1 MWFVFFFFFKNWIL
15 GHTHWYSVYCA
26 QYMHAGE
33 TICGTMDRTRV
44 RYMQVKCL
52 NPYTISPFWVLFFS
66 LESNVTTCCFH
77 KQNVFVLSILLF
89 ILLGGGS
96 NPVVLGSYWCFSGTL
111 VVPIWNLGLQ
121 HKLQLFEKEYR
132 HWDVS
137 RPLEA
142 ETLSSRSTIFLS
154 LRLWP
159 RIFFFMFTDYFLE
172 IFVLLSKIKQ
182 IKPSSIIKPIWIHLF
197 STQIEF

>member
-1 MWFVFFFFFKNWIL
+1 MVCFGIYPLFIPDSVIRIQLLLLFNYFSIQLLEFSLLFSKSAQSFCDVMWFVFFFFFKNWIL

-89 ILLGGGS
+89 ILLGG
-96 NPVVLGSYWCFSGTL
+96 V
-111 VVPIWNLGLQ
+111 
-121 HKLQLFEKEYR
+121 
-132 HWDVS
+132 
-137 RPLEA
+137 
-142 ETLSSRSTIFLS
+142 
-154 LRLWP
+154 
-159 RIFFFMFTDYFLE
+159 
-172 IFVLLSKIKQ
+172 
-182 IKPSSIIKPIWIHLF
+182 KPSSAWKLLVFLRDPCGTNMKPW
-197 STQIEF
+197 SPA